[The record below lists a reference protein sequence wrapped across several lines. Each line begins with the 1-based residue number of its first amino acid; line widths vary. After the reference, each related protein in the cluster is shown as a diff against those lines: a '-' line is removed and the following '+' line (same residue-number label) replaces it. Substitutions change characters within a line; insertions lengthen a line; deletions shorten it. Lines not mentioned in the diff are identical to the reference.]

1 MKRICDM
8 TERELADLNIEKLNS
23 SEKLE
28 YISRVNKLIPSD
40 KEFKLSKQLD
50 TMIYDEH
57 GNIIGDNCEIED
69 EYLED
74 DNDADSR

>member
-28 YISRVNKLIPSD
+28 YISRVNKLIPAD

-74 DNDADSR
+74 DTDADSR

>member
-1 MKRICDM
+1 M

-28 YISRVNKLIPSD
+28 YISRVNKLIPAD

-74 DNDADSR
+74 DTDADSR